1 MELAHLT
8 WPEAKEA
15 ISRAKVALL
24 PVGSTEQ
31 HGPHLP
37 LGTDHLTAAWIARE
51 AARRGGFL
59 LLPTVPVGV
68 SPHHRQFWGT
78 LWVEPEVL
86 ASYVIG
92 IARSL
97 AYHGLKKVVFVNGHG
112 GNTPALTDA
121 ARRLR
126 DEGIF
131 AFVYVWWRAAQ
142 EEIRKVLEDGGGHAG
157 EMEASV
163 VWHIA
168 PELVRPDKLPEAA
181 AHAAPAWGKAVHGV
195 EVGYDTIDFAP
206 VGCVGAPT
214 DASPEKGEKVLAAAV
229 EKLVRFA
236 NWLAEA
242 PPEELSPKPHKP

>member
-1 MELAHLT
+1 LELANLT

-15 ISRAKVALL
+15 IARAKVALL

-37 LGTDHLTAAWIARE
+37 LGTDHLTATWIARE
-51 AARRGGFL
+51 AARRGDFL
-59 LLPTVPVGV
+59 LLPTVSVGV

-86 ASYVIG
+86 MAYVMG

-97 AYHGLKKVVFVNGHG
+97 AYHGLRKMVFVNGHG

-131 AFVYVWWRAAQ
+131 AFVYVWWRAAE
-142 EEIRKVLEDGGGHAG
+142 EEIREALEDGGGHAG

-168 PELVRPDKLPEAA
+168 PELVRPEKFPEAA
-181 AHAAPAWGKAVHGV
+181 AQAAPAWGKRVHGV
-195 EVGYDTIDFAP
+195 EVSYDTIDFAA

-214 DASPEKGEKVLAAAV
+214 NASPEKGKAVLEAAV
-229 EKLVRFA
+229 DKLLQFGK
-236 NWLAEA
+236 WLAEV
-242 PPEELSPKPHKP
+242 PPEELSPKPHRP